1 MQKKLKRVVL
11 TFGTL
16 TFICAQQQPLMAQQK
31 DTLLNEIVVSA
42 SRSRSVTKQSA
53 PVQSLSKSKMEK
65 LGMQE
70 LYEAVRSFSGAS
82 IKDYGGIGGVKT
94 VSVRSL
100 GAQHTAVSYDGVTI
114 SNTQGGQVDIGAFSL
129 DNVEEVSLTIGQ
141 GDNIFQAARNFASSG
156 ILNIKSSAPKF
167 LEDKRV
173 NVGVQL
179 KGGSFGMF
187 NPMANLEG
195 KISERWQVAVRGDW
209 MRADGEYPYTLVNG
223 NLVTEEIRKNSD
235 VNTLKGE
242 LNLYGAVGKS
252 GKIAIKANYLDS
264 ERGLPGSVILY
275 NNKAEQRLWDKNGF
289 AQIGYSNDFNQ
300 KWSLESKLKY
310 TYNWNRYIDIDNK
323 YVGGMQ
329 DDRYTQQ
336 EYYAS
341 AALRFRPSKF
351 WNFTF
356 SQDVFENIL
365 RSGIPECI
373 DPNRISSMSALAG
386 QYINDR
392 LTVTASLLGV
402 YNTEWVNKEG
412 NAAPDR
418 EHLSPS
424 LSLSYKLSKKQDIRV
439 RASVKDSYRIPT
451 FNDLYYARIG
461 NSNLKPE
468 RATQYNLGF
477 TYNGKLLE
485 SILDNVLFSVDGYY
499 NSVKDKI
506 VAIPTMFI
514 WRMLNMG
521 EVDILGADVNLGTSF
536 SLSKHFMFNLSGNY
550 SYQYAVDIT
559 DPTAK
564 NYKHQIPY
572 TPRHSGNVALTS
584 INKWVDVG
592 YTLAIVGDR
601 YSLAQNIPS
610 NLIKG
615 YVEQN
620 ISLSHTFNIK
630 ETTLRLQ
637 GEVLNL
643 GNAMYDVIR
652 YYPMPGRQ
660 FRISV
665 KYNF

>member
-1 MQKKLKRVVL
+1 MQKNFKRVVL
-11 TFGTL
+11 LFGTL
-16 TFICAQQQPLMAQQK
+16 SFIYTQQQLFAQQK
-31 DTLLNEIVVSA
+31 DTLLNEIVISA
-42 SRSRSVTKQSA
+42 SKARSVTKESA

-141 GDNIFQAARNFASSG
+141 GDEIFQSARSFASSG

-167 LEDKRV
+167 EENKRV

-187 NPMANLEG
+187 NPMVSVEG
-195 KISERWQVAVRGDW
+195 KISERWQMSVRGDW
-209 MRADGEYPYTLVNG
+209 MRADGEYPFTLVNG
-223 NLVTEEIRKNSD
+223 TLVTEEVRSNSD
-235 VNTLKGE
+235 VSTIKSE
-242 LNLYGAVGKS
+242 LNIYGAVGES
-252 GKIAIKANYLDS
+252 GKITVKANYLDS

-275 NNKAEQRLWDKNGF
+275 NNSANERLWDKNGF
-289 AQIGYSNDFNQ
+289 LQTGYSTDFND
-300 KWSLESKLKY
+300 KWSLESRLKY

-323 YVGGMQ
+323 YSGGML
-329 DDRYTQQ
+329 DDEYTQQ

-341 AALRFRPSKF
+341 ASLRYRPSNS
-351 WNFTF
+351 WSFTL
-356 SQDVFENIL
+356 SQDVFENTL
-365 RSGIPECI
+365 RSEIPECI
-373 DPNRISSMSALAG
+373 DPNRLSALSALAG
-386 QYINDR
+386 QYTTSK

-412 NAAPDR
+412 DPAPDR
-418 EHLSPS
+418 KHLSPS
-424 LSLSYKLSKKQDIRV
+424 LSLSYKLSNKKDIRV
-439 RASVKDSYRIPT
+439 RASVKDAYRIPT

-461 NSNLKPE
+461 NSDLDPE

-477 TYNGKLLE
+477 TYNGKLFE
-485 SILDNVLFSVDGYY
+485 RVLDNFIFSVDGYY

-514 WRMLNMG
+514 WTMLNMG
-521 EVDILGADVNLGTSF
+521 EVDILGADINMGTNF
-536 SLSKHFMFNLSGNY
+536 TLSKHFSFNLSGNY
-550 SYQYAVDIT
+550 SYQYAVDVT

-572 TPRHSGNVALTS
+572 TPRHSGNAALTC
-584 INKWVDVG
+584 INRWVDVG
-592 YTLAIVGDR
+592 YTLSVVGDR
-601 YSLAQNIPS
+601 YSLPQNIES
-610 NLIKG
+610 NLIDG

-620 ISLSHTFNIK
+620 ISLSHKFNIK
-630 ETTLRLQ
+630 ESTLRLQ
-637 GEVLNL
+637 AEVLNL
-643 GNAMYDVIR
+643 ADVTYDVIR

-660 FRISV
+660 YRLSV